1 MDAFASVCDRI
12 ASSASRNRK
21 LGLLAE
27 YFQRLEDEDLVR
39 AVRFLSGEPLGGG
52 RNPSA
57 GVATLREAAVAAS
70 GWDLELV
77 RFCSREVG
85 DSAETI
91 ALLMAG
97 TTANAPLTLARAEE
111 HFRALAAE
119 RSRAARQKMIES
131 WLLAYRPLTLKYFLK
146 VLTGMLRI
154 GLQAR
159 LVEEAL
165 ARATGHPPEAVRGAS
180 NRSGDL
186 SAVALAARRG
196 ELDRVEARLFHPM
209 EFMLAKPLESLPE
222 DILNQGEWWV
232 EDKFDGIRCQLHAE
246 RGKVRLFTRGMEDVT
261 SSFPDVAVPLSS
273 INEGIV
279 LDGELLAWK
288 DGAPLPFNTL
298 QKRLARKRLT
308 AALLEECPAAFV
320 AYDLLY
326 AGGNLCL
333 DTPLEQRRAKL
344 EALNL
349 RPPVH
354 LSEQRR
360 LQAPSELDHLFAASR
375 GRRNEGLVLKRAGS
389 LYEAGRRGG
398 AWIKVKRAFAT
409 LDVVITAAEQGRG
422 RRATMLSDYTFAV
435 RDGDRFLNVG
445 KAYSGLTD
453 DEIRELTRLLRSIGA
468 ERFGRVQLV
477 RPEVVLEVA
486 FDGIQ
491 PSPRHKSGFAMRFP
505 RIVRWRRDKTV
516 DDIDT
521 LDRVRE
527 LYVASL

>member
-39 AVRFLSGEPLGGG
+39 AVRFLSGEPLCGG

-165 ARATGHPPEAVRGAS
+165 ARATGRPPEAVRGAS

-196 ELDRVEARLFHPM
+196 ELDRVEA
-209 EFMLAKPLESLPE
+209 
-222 DILNQGEWWV
+222 D
-232 EDKFDGIRCQLHAE
+232 
-246 RGKVRLFTRGMEDVT
+246 
-261 SSFPDVAVPLSS
+261 
-273 INEGIV
+273 
-279 LDGELLAWK
+279 
-288 DGAPLPFNTL
+288 
-298 QKRLARKRLT
+298 RK
-308 AALLEECPAAFV
+308 
-320 AYDLLY
+320 
-326 AGGNLCL
+326 
-333 DTPLEQRRAKL
+333 
-344 EALNL
+344 
-349 RPPVH
+349 
-354 LSEQRR
+354 S
-360 LQAPSELDHLFAASR
+360 
-375 GRRNEGLVLKRAGS
+375 
-389 LYEAGRRGG
+389 
-398 AWIKVKRAFAT
+398 
-409 LDVVITAAEQGRG
+409 VV
-422 RRATMLSDYTFAV
+422 
-435 RDGDRFLNVG
+435 
-445 KAYSGLTD
+445 
-453 DEIRELTRLLRSIGA
+453 
-468 ERFGRVQLV
+468 
-477 RPEVVLEVA
+477 
-486 FDGIQ
+486 
-491 PSPRHKSGFAMRFP
+491 
-505 RIVRWRRDKTV
+505 
-516 DDIDT
+516 
-521 LDRVRE
+521 
-527 LYVASL
+527 